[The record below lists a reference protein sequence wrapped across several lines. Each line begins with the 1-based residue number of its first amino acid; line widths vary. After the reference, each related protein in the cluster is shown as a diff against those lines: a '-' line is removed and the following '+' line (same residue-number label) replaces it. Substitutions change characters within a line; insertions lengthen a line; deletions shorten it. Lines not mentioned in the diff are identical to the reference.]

1 MRNLPPRK
9 SSQATRVK
17 RKKPLEARGNLNES
31 TRAFFFLL
39 WYTKTGDRVFFLL
52 HTMYSMMWET
62 NYNPMGYGFGF
73 FFMMLFWLAVIVA
86 IAVFIKWAVQ
96 QGGNGEKKGQAPLDI
111 VKERYARGEINK
123 KEFEEKKRDLA

>member
-1 MRNLPPRK
+1 MCSL
-9 SSQATRVK
+9 
-17 RKKPLEARGNLNES
+17 
-31 TRAFFFLL
+31 
-39 WYTKTGDRVFFLL
+39 
-52 HTMYSMMWET
+52 MWDT

-86 IAVFIKWAVQ
+86 IAVFIKWAFMQ
-96 QGGNGEKKGQAPLDI
+96 SGKGEKGGQTPLDI